1 MYKRILLP
9 IDGSDISLE
18 AAKAGIALAK
28 AMGAEV
34 LALNITQPFST
45 LIGFDGMV
53 ASYAIS
59 DGDFEEA
66 AQQEAKEY
74 LEPILEHANNEHVK
88 FTSIISGN
96 YNVAEGIV
104 NIAEE
109 QNCDL
114 IFMATHGRSGL
125 SSLLLGSVTNKVI
138 SLAKVSV
145 LVYRTSNPEEKPKSE
160 DTKKEEAPETKPE

>member
-9 IDGSDISLE
+9 VDGSEISLE
-18 AAKAGIALAK
+18 AAKAGIELAK
-28 AMGAEV
+28 VMGAEV
-34 LALNITQPFST
+34 VALNVTQPFST

-74 LEPILEHANNEHVK
+74 LEPILDYANAQQIK

-104 NIAEE
+104 AIAEE

-114 IFMATHGRSGL
+114 IYMATHGRSGL

-145 LVYRTSNPEEKPKSE
+145 MVYRTPEKTESSEKSK
-160 DTKKEEAPETKPE
+160 D

>member
-9 IDGSDISLE
+9 VDGSEISLE
-18 AAKAGIALAK
+18 AAKAGIELAK
-28 AMGAEV
+28 VMGAEV
-34 LALNITQPFST
+34 VALNVTQPFST

-74 LEPILEHANNEHVK
+74 LEPILDYANAQQIK

-104 NIAEE
+104 AIAEE

-114 IFMATHGRSGL
+114 IYMATHGRSGL

-138 SLAKVSV
+138 SLAKVSFM
-145 LVYRTSNPEEKPKSE
+145 VYRTPEKTESSEKSK
-160 DTKKEEAPETKPE
+160 D